1 MSMAATR
8 PETSVTD
15 AAVKARLRSL
25 PEAGDQRRS
34 SKFWLNNSSPA
45 AQVWEGNI
53 KAAIAKVEE
62 LGQNTSSLWPL
73 GVQETFSYLG
83 MEPQLLTTLFGDPN
97 RHSLR
102 VFSRF
107 PSSPPSSW
115 ISDRHIDWDLPFHL
129 EEITHLALLRI
140 TKTRDGFEYRFSCWT
155 RGSDCYPPE
164 EDNPELKWR
173 RQGQLWATSTLPNK
187 LSLDIVR
194 AQLAVLA
201 VHSSWFILNLCDTSA
216 ANSMAIASVKVICV
230 L

>member
-1 MSMAATR
+1 MHYLFISNCSS
-8 PETSVTD
+8 PNTSLRHQLQPD

-62 LGQNTSSLWPL
+62 LGQNTSRFGPISKKDMNSLKRSLWPL

-115 ISDRHIDWDLPFHL
+115 ISDRHIDWDLPF
-129 EEITHLALLRI
+129 
-140 TKTRDGFEYRFSCWT
+140 
-155 RGSDCYPPE
+155 
-164 EDNPELKWR
+164 
-173 RQGQLWATSTLPNK
+173 
-187 LSLDIVR
+187 VR
-194 AQLAVLA
+194 AFDSIQVLD
-201 VHSSWFILNLCDTSA
+201 HL
-216 ANSMAIASVKVICV
+216 
-230 L
+230 